1 MSQSLSWSL
10 TVAVINGPQFSEAQ
24 ALTFDAYDKIDVVVP
39 AATGGGNNPTPGAAT
54 VEVQPGGAGQ
64 VQFLLL
70 TSSVYHAK
78 LTFKVDGGSAITLD
92 APLML
97 GGAGVS
103 ALLGPTQK
111 QFAFSNTITPAA
123 PAIVSILVG
132 RKATV

>member
-1 MSQSLSWSL
+1 MSQGLTWSL
-10 TVAVINGPQFSEAQ
+10 DVAVVNGPHFSEAQ

-39 AATGGGNNPTPGAAT
+39 AATNATTAGTAT
-54 VEVQPGGAGQ
+54 VEVQPGGTGR

-70 TSSVYHAK
+70 QSSVYK
-78 LTFKVDGGSAITLD
+78 PELTFKVDGGSTIITLD

-97 GGAGVS
+97 GSAGVV

-111 QFAFSNTITPAA
+111 QFAFSNLISPAA
-123 PAIVSILVG
+123 PVTVCILVG